1 MFYKLTRESNG
12 WFISSMEIDPLSS
25 FVAYPTRRLAMVA
38 MQMMREQKEMIQEM
52 QQFLGG
58 D

>member
-1 MFYKLTRESNG
+1 
-12 WFISSMEIDPLSS
+12 MEIDPLSS
-25 FVAYPTRRLAMVA
+25 FVAYPTRRLAIVA

>member
-1 MFYKLTRESNG
+1 
-12 WFISSMEIDPLSS
+12 MEIDPLSS
-25 FVAYPTRRLAMVA
+25 FVAYPTRRMAMTA
-38 MQMMREQKEMIQEM
+38 MQMMREQKEFAQEM